1 MQVLDTGTPGGV
13 SAVPVAAIVV
23 PIVLVVV
30 IALGIVGAILGYM
43 IVR

>member
-13 SAVPVAAIVV
+13 STVPVAAIVV
-23 PIVLVVV
+23 PVVLVVI
-30 IALGIVGAILGYM
+30 IAVGIGGAILGYM